1 MSDAGAFIRHPES
14 IQSTKANAVE
24 VTIAEGELLAT
35 YPAYNPQASD
45 DRSQYST
52 EEITRQSS
60 RVSQV
65 SFLFTLEREVDVP
78 PLPLVS
84 LNYVRPAVAAH
95 KFNPVLFLTLMS
107 ANGACRCK
115 FSMNGRDVGEA
126 SIIEQASPDTIDLSD
141 ADFNSITHNSVRT
154 HSSTLRVNAS
164 IVKFTETQAVST
176 VENTGYSTV
185 QEMLSNHPTILYWDA
200 ACGDS
205 SISKTWQ
212 ASAGQ
217 PPKLTVVDTRQVI
230 TFFESYRSYLL
241 SGGHLRMIECLSATS
256 KTKLLISTPK
266 KGVSEYLGLP
276 SRVRNENSFNN
287 REVIAL
293 LLYITGQLTIE
304 HWKMKLNEIKNSYV
318 PDSDKGRRDG
328 KLCQIYTYLFRLYEL
343 CYNRP
348 VSSTESAT
356 VINSIKVALKNY
368 DQTFWYNFLS
378 KPFGSLDDS
387 MTLAERIQTIAEYVK
402 TFNIDPIYAIEGDFK
417 HLYRDWQEWH
427 IQRAGNNYLA
437 YAFPNR
443 GRSLQR
449 DQSNTRNS
457 SRSVSRDRNG
467 GRSRGGDRDRNGG
480 RSHSGDRNGGRSH
493 SGDRYRGNDR
503 GRNDDRN
510 RGNDRGRDRNRD
522 NNGTNRQRSSSKD
535 SDLTG
540 YTSDSNYSLGSQNSK
555 GSFHSTGSKKSN
567 GSRTSGGASRSA
579 TKLTKDRQRSRAGS
593 RDSNNDAV
601 EHMQKSDARHG
612 RNRGRSYSS
621 RM

>member
-1 MSDAGAFIRHPES
+1 APAAPSTLDLISLPPIISVIQHQFQQSDVLQIMENESRNVPPTADSRFFADLKRECRSVGNMVCDVRWLRVPSTIVSDAGAFIRHPES

-164 IVKFTETQAVST
+164 IVKLTETQAVST

-212 ASAGQ
+212 ASA
-217 PPKLTVVDTRQVI
+217 
-230 TFFESYRSYLL
+230 
-241 SGGHLRMIECLSATS
+241 
-256 KTKLLISTPK
+256 
-266 KGVSEYLGLP
+266 
-276 SRVRNENSFNN
+276 
-287 REVIAL
+287 
-293 LLYITGQLTIE
+293 
-304 HWKMKLNEIKNSYV
+304 
-318 PDSDKGRRDG
+318 
-328 KLCQIYTYLFRLYEL
+328 
-343 CYNRP
+343 
-348 VSSTESAT
+348 
-356 VINSIKVALKNY
+356 
-368 DQTFWYNFLS
+368 
-378 KPFGSLDDS
+378 
-387 MTLAERIQTIAEYVK
+387 
-402 TFNIDPIYAIEGDFK
+402 
-417 HLYRDWQEWH
+417 
-427 IQRAGNNYLA
+427 
-437 YAFPNR
+437 
-443 GRSLQR
+443 
-449 DQSNTRNS
+449 
-457 SRSVSRDRNG
+457 
-467 GRSRGGDRDRNGG
+467 
-480 RSHSGDRNGGRSH
+480 
-493 SGDRYRGNDR
+493 
-503 GRNDDRN
+503 
-510 RGNDRGRDRNRD
+510 
-522 NNGTNRQRSSSKD
+522 
-535 SDLTG
+535 
-540 YTSDSNYSLGSQNSK
+540 
-555 GSFHSTGSKKSN
+555 
-567 GSRTSGGASRSA
+567 
-579 TKLTKDRQRSRAGS
+579 
-593 RDSNNDAV
+593 
-601 EHMQKSDARHG
+601 
-612 RNRGRSYSS
+612 
-621 RM
+621 